1 MGTVDTLTPCKQVH
15 IKIFS
20 GKTCQFNMVQRSLI
34 FFAAIN
40 LILLYSATIA
50 SGKSLSR
57 DNFMEKRSMDFMG
70 TRVSYPQY
78 LRLVAIQREVIRMD
92 VTIRSMLQNYDPI
105 ELSQNP
111 HWIELLE
118 LYDSLK
124 KMLPEK
130 YIESMGTDSNK
141 QQYEDSINSA

>member
-1 MGTVDTLTPCKQVH
+1 M
-15 IKIFS
+15 
-20 GKTCQFNMVQRSLI
+20 R
-34 FFAAIN
+34 
-40 LILLYSATIA
+40 
-50 SGKSLSR
+50 
-57 DNFMEKRSMDFMG
+57 KRSMDFMG

-111 HWIELLE
+111 YWIELLE
-118 LYDSLK
+118 LYNSLK

-130 YIESMGTDSNK
+130 YIGKAILRFKENTK
-141 QQYEDSINSA
+141 Y